1 MRIDILCT
9 NPAHPVVPVLRGWMA
24 KRASAHHVRLIHD
37 KSELAYGDI
46 LYLVSCSQL
55 IGREDRARYA
65 HVLVLHASNLPEGR
79 GWSPHVWDILAGKED
94 LTASLLTA
102 EDSLDTG
109 AIWAK
114 RRFLVPKHALYDEI
128 NDLLFQAELDL
139 MDLGMEMVAAGEAPV
154 PQTAQAGSYYP
165 RRTPEDSRLDPTR
178 SLADLFDQIRVADPD
193 RFPAFFE
200 MHEHTYVVTLKKRE
214 S

>member
-1 MRIDILCT
+1 MRIDLLCP

-24 KRASAHHVRLIHD
+24 ERDCDHDLRLIHD

-65 HVLVLHASNLPEGR
+65 HVLVLHASNLPDGR
-79 GWSPHVWDILAGKED
+79 GWSPHIWDILAGKEN
-94 LTASLLTA
+94 LTLSLLTA

-109 AIWAK
+109 AIWSKLHFA
-114 RRFLVPKHALYDEI
+114 VPRHALHDEI

-139 MDLGMEMVAAGEAPV
+139 MDRGIDMVAADVAPV
-154 PQTAQAGSYYP
+154 PQPAEGGSFHP
-165 RRTPEDSRLDPTR
+165 RRIPEDSRLDPTR
-178 SLADLFDQIRVADPD
+178 PLANLFDQIRVADPD

-200 MHEHTYVVTLKKRE
+200 LHGHTYVVTLKKRQ

>member
-1 MRIDILCT
+1 MRIDLLCT
-9 NPAHPVVPVLRGWMA
+9 SLTHPVVPALRRWIATQEGT
-24 KRASAHHVRLIHD
+24 HDLRLIHD
-37 KSELAYGDI
+37 KSELADGDI

-65 HVLVLHASNLPEGR
+65 HVLVLHASDLPHGR
-79 GWSPHVWDILAGKED
+79 GWSPHVWDILAGKEE
-94 LTASLLTA
+94 LAVSLLTA
-102 EDSLDTG
+102 EDKVDTG

-114 RRFLVPKHALYDEI
+114 RRFGVPRHALHDEI

-139 MDLGMEMVAAGEAPV
+139 MDRGIEMVAAGVAPV
-154 PQTAQAGSYYP
+154 PQPVEGGSFHP
-165 RRTPEDSRLDPTR
+165 RRIPEDSRLDPTR
-178 SLADLFDQIRVADPD
+178 SLAALFNEIRVADPD

-200 MHEHTYVVTLKKRE
+200 MHGHTYVVTLKKRE

>member
-1 MRIDILCT
+1 MRIDLLCT
-9 NPAHPVVPVLRGWMA
+9 NPAHPVVPVLHRWMA
-24 KRASAHHVRLIHD
+24 MRDGVHSVRLIHD

-55 IGREDRARYA
+55 IGQEDRARYA

-79 GWSPHVWDILAGKED
+79 GWSPYIWEILAGKED
-94 LTASLLTA
+94 LTLSLLTA
-102 EDSLDTG
+102 EEGVDTG

-139 MDLGMEMVAAGEAPV
+139 MDLGIEMAAAGEAPV
-154 PQTAQAGSYYP
+154 PQTAQAGNYYP

-178 SLADLFDQIRVADPD
+178 PLADLFDQIRVTDPD

-200 MHEHTYVVTLKKRE
+200 MHGNTYEISLKKRE
-214 S
+214 T